1 MKKTILSAAL
11 LALATFAA
19 APAVQAKDWK
29 SVTIGLE
36 GAYAPWNLTKPDGTM
51 DGFEIDLAND
61 LCGRM
66 KIECKFIAQDWDGM
80 IAGLNAGKFDIIMDA
95 MSITPEREQQI
106 GFSRPYAQTPAGFA
120 GLKSSDL
127 AKMDGTGTTVTLGAD
142 VGQDNP
148 AVAALRKALTGK
160 TIGIQTA
167 TVYTDFVKKNFGDI
181 ATITEYK
188 TAPEHDLDVTAGRID
203 VAFDDDTYFTSAFAQ
218 PGNDQMTLVGPQIA
232 GVIWGKGIGPGFRK
246 TDTDLRDMFD
256 KAIGEA
262 VADGTVKKLSEK
274 WFKLD
279 VTPVATN

>member
-1 MKKTILSAAL
+1 MKKAL
-11 LALATFAA
+11 ITGAWLALATLVA

-29 SVTIGLE
+29 TVTIGLE
-36 GAYAPWNLTKPDGTM
+36 GAYEPWNLTKPDGTM

-61 LCGRM
+61 LCARM
-66 KIECKFIAQDWDGM
+66 KVECKFIAQDWDGM
-80 IAGLNAGKFDIIMDA
+80 IAGLNAGKFDVIMDA
-95 MSITPEREQQI
+95 MSITPEREEQV

-120 GLKSSDL
+120 GLKTSDL
-127 AKMDGTGTTVTLGAD
+127 AKMEGTGTTVTLSAD

-148 AVAALRKALTGK
+148 TVAALRKALTGK

-181 ATITEYK
+181 ATVTEYK
-188 TAPEHDLDVTAGRID
+188 TSPEHDLDVTAGRID
-203 VAFDDDTYFTSAFAQ
+203 VAFDDDTYFTSAFSK

-232 GVIWGKGIGPGFRK
+232 GVIWGKGIGPAFRK

-262 VADGTVKKLSEK
+262 TADGTLKKLSLK

-279 VTPVATN
+279 VTPVVTN